1 MQFTDSS
8 ILVVKNCFN
17 RLVTKYTFVR
27 LIRTNNRIKMK
38 KLLLICAALLMMMN
52 ANAQFPMMGG
62 GNAAPKVTGRISAT
76 ILDSLTKQ
84 PVEYATVSLIN
95 TKTSKPVNGALTD
108 AKGKVSIQNIS
119 PGEYKLVV
127 GFIGYTTKNVMV
139 KTTPEKPDNNLGN
152 VYLAGSASTLNE
164 VTIEGKKNVVENKID
179 RMVYNA
185 EADATNAGGD
195 ATDVMRKV
203 PMLSVDINGNVQL
216 RGSAVRVLINGKPSG
231 TMANSV
237 ADALKM
243 IPADQIKS
251 VEVITNPSAKY
262 EAEGSGGII
271 NIITK
276 KSNAEGVSGSVNAS
290 AGTRQNTGNFN
301 LTAKSGR
308 FSANT
313 AIGAM
318 YAYPQDS
325 RVVFFNRLPERVQEG
340 VTIPNSEV
348 LQDGTSE
355 WKREMFNGSLGLDY
369 DFNAYN
375 NISTNVKYNRFYN
388 GGPGSSLINSN
399 LGGAITNTSN
409 LSNTDMTN
417 NNLDWNLDYRKTSKK
432 QGEEFSIA
440 GQLTEGRN
448 INEFANNLSSG
459 LITASTNTGKNKEYT
474 VQTDY
479 VYPFSKTVIFEVGG
493 KGIFRN
499 IKSEYGQGSGK
510 IFDYDQNVAAAYS
523 TIAFDLTK
531 KIKFKGG
538 VRSEYTAIEYN
549 DINGKPIKDD
559 YLNLFPNAI
568 LSQTIN
574 GMTTIKLAY
583 NKRIQRPS
591 LAYLNPFNNQ
601 SNPVNSF
608 EGNPELD
615 PELSHNVEL
624 GYSTFIKGSMIN
636 ASLFYRNT
644 RNVIENVVRASSGIT
659 STTFTNVGN
668 TNSFGAN
675 LFGSYNPTPKWTL
688 MSNIAVNTYEI
699 RSRENLAGMN
709 EGTYINYNFFLR
721 SATAFKGGWNM
732 ELFGVVNSPRYTYQS
747 KTDPMFFYGGA
758 IKKDIMKKQ
767 GTIGLNVLNPF
778 NRDLHIN
785 TVSQSADAYQTQNI
799 YYPLRSFGLNFSYK
813 FGKLKFTEKKKIKND
828 DVKQDQQQ
836 GGGMGGMGQGK

>member
-1 MQFTDSS
+1 
-8 ILVVKNCFN
+8 
-17 RLVTKYTFVR
+17 
-27 LIRTNNRIKMK
+27 MK
-38 KLLLICAALLMMMN
+38 RLLLICSALLMMMS
-52 ANAQFPMMGG
+52 AKAQFPMMGG

-84 PVEYATVSLIN
+84 PVEYATVSLVN
-95 TKTSKPVNGALTD
+95 TKTSKPVNGGLTD
-108 AKGKVSIQNIS
+108 AKGKVSIQNIA
-119 PGEYKLVV
+119 PGEYKMVV
-127 GFIGYTTKNVMV
+127 GFIGYTSKNVMV
-139 KTTPEKPDNNLGN
+139 KTTPEKPDNNVGDIFLSG
-152 VYLAGSASTLNE
+152 GASTLNE
-164 VTIEGKKNVVENKID
+164 VTIEGKKNMIENKID

-325 RVVFFNRLPERVQEG
+325 RVVFFNQLPG
-340 VTIPNSEV
+340 SSV
-348 LQDGTSE
+348 LQDGISE

-375 NISTNVKYNRFYN
+375 NISTNAKYNRFYN
-388 GGPGSSLINSN
+388 GGPGSSLITTNVGGSPINS
-399 LGGAITNTSN
+399 TNIS
-409 LSNTDMTN
+409 STDMTN
-417 NNLDWNLDYRKTSKK
+417 NNLDWNMDYRRTSKK

-448 INEFANNLSSG
+448 INDFSNNLSSG
-459 LITASTNTGKNKEYT
+459 SLRASTNTGKNREYT

-479 VYPFSKTVIFEVGG
+479 VYPFSKTVTFEVGG

-499 IKSEYGQGSGK
+499 IRSEYGQGSGK
-510 IFDYDQNVAAAYS
+510 IFDYDQNVGAAYS

-538 VRSEYTAIEYN
+538 LRTEYTAIEYN
-549 DINGKPIKDD
+549 DVKGNPIKDD
-559 YLNLFPNAI
+559 YLNLFPNAV

-591 LAYLNPFNNQ
+591 LAYLNPFNNE
-601 SNPVNSF
+601 SNPVNTF
-608 EGNPELD
+608 EGNPSLD

-644 RNVIENVVRASSGIT
+644 RNVIENIVRAASGIT

-668 TNSFGAN
+668 TSSFGAN

-699 RSRENLAGMN
+699 RSRENLVGMN
-709 EGTYINYNFFLR
+709 EGTYINYNFFMR
-721 SATAFKGGWNM
+721 SATAFKGGWNL

-758 IKKDIMKKQ
+758 VKKDIMKKQ

-778 NRDLHIN
+778 NRDLHIK
-785 TVSQSADAYQTQNI
+785 TVSQSSDAFQTQNI
-799 YYPLRSFGLNFSYK
+799 YYPLRQIGLNFSYK

-836 GGGMGGMGQGK
+836 GGGGMGGGMGQGK

>member
-1 MQFTDSS
+1 
-8 ILVVKNCFN
+8 
-17 RLVTKYTFVR
+17 
-27 LIRTNNRIKMK
+27 MK
-38 KLLLICAALLMMMN
+38 KLLLICAALLMMIN
-52 ANAQFPMMGG
+52 AKAQFPMMGGG

-84 PVEYATVSLIN
+84 PVEYATVSLVN
-95 TKTSKPVNGALTD
+95 AKTSKTVNGALTD
-108 AKGKVSIQNIS
+108 NKGKVSIQNVA

-127 GFIGYTTKNVMV
+127 GFIGYTSKNVMV
-139 KTTPEKPDNNLGN
+139 KTTPEKPDNNIGN
-152 VYLAGSASTLNE
+152 VYLAGTSNTLNQ
-164 VTIEGKKNVVENKID
+164 VTIEGKKNIVENKID

-313 AIGAM
+313 ALGGM

-325 RVVFFNRLPERVQEG
+325 RVVFFNQLPQRQQG
-340 VTIPNSEV
+340 SVTVPASEV
-348 LQDGTSE
+348 LQDGTSA

-375 NISTNVKYNRFYN
+375 NISTNAKYNRFYN
-388 GGPGSSLINSN
+388 GGPGSSLITTRT
-399 LGGAITNTSN
+399 GGTVTNGTNTS
-409 LSNTDMTN
+409 STDMTN

-440 GQLTEGRN
+440 GQLTQGRN
-448 INEFANNLSSG
+448 INDFSNNINGNSL
-459 LITASTNTGKNKEYT
+459 TASTNTGKNREYT
-474 VQTDY
+474 IQTDY
-479 VYPFSKTVIFEVGG
+479 VYPFSKTVTFEVGG

-499 IKSEYGQGSGK
+499 INSEYGQGSGK

-549 DINGKPIKDD
+549 DINGNPIKDD
-559 YLNLFPNAI
+559 YLNLFPNVV

-601 SNPVNSF
+601 SNPVNTF
-608 EGNPELD
+608 QGNPDLA
-615 PELSHNVEL
+615 PELSHNIEL

-644 RNVIENVVRASSGIT
+644 RNVIENTFDAAAGSVT

-668 TNSFGAN
+668 TSSFGAN

-699 RSRENLAGMN
+699 RNRQNLQGMN
-709 EGTYINYNFFLR
+709 EGTYINYNFFMR
-721 SATAFKGGWNM
+721 SATAFKGGWNL
-732 ELFGVVNSPRYTYQS
+732 ELFGVVNSPRYTFQS

-758 IKKDIMKKQ
+758 VKKDIMKKQ
-767 GTIGLNVLNPF
+767 GTIGLNLLNPF
-778 NRDLHIN
+778 NRDLHIK
-785 TVSQSADAYQTQNI
+785 TESQSAAAFQTQNI
-799 YYPLRSFGLNFSYK
+799 YYPLRQIGLNFSYK

-828 DVKQDQQQ
+828 DIKQDQQQ
-836 GGGMGGMGQGK
+836 GGGMGGGMGQGR